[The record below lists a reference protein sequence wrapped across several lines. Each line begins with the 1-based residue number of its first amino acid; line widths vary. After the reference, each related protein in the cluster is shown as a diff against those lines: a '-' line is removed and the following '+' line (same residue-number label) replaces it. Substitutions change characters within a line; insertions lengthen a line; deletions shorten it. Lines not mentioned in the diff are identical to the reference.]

1 MTKEC
6 YAAIDAIGS
15 PRPLGE
21 RDRNHPST
29 CLCRSQSTNFDIVPM
44 FQHKTL
50 SSGLEALDFLA
61 LNHNKLTALAAS
73 HFDGL
78 PSLSSLELDYN
89 RIAKIDKAAF
99 NGLESE
105 REKHERNSIIDISDA
120 GKLQQLSITH
130 NKLNFFPSP
139 ALRPLFQLQV
149 TDPWS
154 KATFFQRGWNKDI
167 FICDFAQ
174 KLKPNIQTLH
184 LDSNAITT
192 IESNAFQV

>member
-1 MTKEC
+1 MQRLTRLVHLDLSENE
-6 YAAIDAIGS
+6 IETI
-15 PRPLGE
+15 PRRAFAGPNL
-21 RDRNHPST
+21 
-29 CLCRSQSTNFDIVPM
+29 DIVLM

-105 REKHERNSIIDISDA
+105 RENMRE
-120 GKLQQLSITH
+120 
-130 NKLNFFPSP
+130 
-139 ALRPLFQLQV
+139 
-149 TDPWS
+149 
-154 KATFFQRGWNKDI
+154 
-167 FICDFAQ
+167 
-174 KLKPNIQTLH
+174 
-184 LDSNAITT
+184 T
-192 IESNAFQV
+192 I

>member
-44 FQHKTL
+44 SQHKT
-50 SSGLEALDFLA
+50 SGLEALDFLA

-105 REKHERNSIIDISDA
+105 REKNMREILTLIFLTQVNCNNSQSLTTNWTSSLPRRS
-120 GKLQQLSITH
+120 G
-130 NKLNFFPSP
+130 
-139 ALRPLFQLQV
+139 LF
-149 TDPWS
+149 S
-154 KATFFQRGWNKDI
+154 SYR
-167 FICDFAQ
+167 
-174 KLKPNIQTLH
+174 
-184 LDSNAITT
+184 
-192 IESNAFQV
+192 